1 MTKAIAYNKTKKKWL
16 SNIITDIPTNE
27 SKAVFES
34 NKRASLVFSS
44 KKEACAKTINL
55 TNCKNDEWDY
65 VRYRK
70 YNYIDHLLTI
80 YGRSEH

>member
-27 SKAVFES
+27 SKAMFGS
-34 NKRASLVFSS
+34 NEGVSLVFPS
-44 KKEACAKTINL
+44 KKEAIEKTSNL
-55 TNCKNDEWDY
+55 VNCKNDEWDY

-70 YNYIDHLLTI
+70 YNYIDHLLTL
-80 YGRSEH
+80 YGRGE

>member
-16 SNIITDIPTNE
+16 SNIIIDIPTNE

-34 NKRASLVFSS
+34 NEHASLVFPS
-44 KKEACAKTINL
+44 KKEAMKKTSNL
-55 TNCKNDEWDY
+55 VNCKNDEWDY

-70 YNYIDHLLTI
+70 YNYIDHLLEL

>member
-16 SNIITDIPTNE
+16 SNIITCIPTNK
-27 SKAVFES
+27 SKAVFGS
-34 NKRASLVFSS
+34 NEGVSLVFPS
-44 KKEACAKTINL
+44 KKEAMKKTSNL
-55 TNCKNDEWDY
+55 VNCKNDKWDY

-70 YNYIDHLLTI
+70 YNYIDHLLEL